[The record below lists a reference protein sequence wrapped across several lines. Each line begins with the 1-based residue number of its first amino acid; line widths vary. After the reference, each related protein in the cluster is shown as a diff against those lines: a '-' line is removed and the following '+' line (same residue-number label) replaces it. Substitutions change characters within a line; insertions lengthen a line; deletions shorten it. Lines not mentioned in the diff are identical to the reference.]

1 MPQQG
6 PLNEQRPLDRLDDLR
21 TDLTFD
27 LAYGLAYDLA
37 YSLACQSLAGS
48 LDKQA
53 SGLEW
58 FSRFILS
65 RFGFRP

>member
-27 LAYGLAYDLA
+27 LA
-37 YSLACQSLAGS
+37 CQSLAGS

-53 SGLEW
+53 SGLE
-58 FSRFILS
+58 
-65 RFGFRP
+65 

>member
-6 PLNEQRPLDRLDDLR
+6 PFNEQRPLDRLDRLDDLR

-27 LAYGLAYDLA
+27 LAYGLA